1 MAVTTDE
8 TNRPLVGIFFI
19 VFGMSCITVNDL
31 LVKLLSDRYSLH
43 QIVFI
48 RSLFGISFSLLM
60 VQFEGGWSILKTS
73 RPGRHALRGGLI
85 VVTNITFFMAIAA
98 MPIGEA
104 TAIFFVAPL
113 MISLLSIPMLGER
126 VGPRR
131 LIAVVIGFCG
141 VLVMMRPGTE
151 SAGILTALMPVAAAL
166 TYALFQLMTRQ
177 LGGQAKASAMAVYV
191 QGMFL
196 IVAIAIGAVVGDGR
210 YAHHFENPSLVFLFR
225 PWIWPLAEDYA
236 LFAGLGVISAIIAY
250 ALSQAYRS
258 AAAATVA
265 PFEYVAL
272 PLATMWGYL
281 IWHDVPDMRAWSGMA
296 LILGAGLY
304 VLARERRKKAET

>member
-8 TNRPLVGIFFI
+8 TNRPLVGIIFI

-31 LVKLLSDRYSLH
+31 LVKLLSDDYALH

-48 RSLFGISFSLLM
+48 RSLFAISFSLMM
-60 VQFEGGWSILKTS
+60 VHFEGGWRILKTR
-73 RPGRHALRGGLI
+73 RPGRHALRGLMI
-85 VVTNITFFMAIAA
+85 VICNIMFFMAIAA

-113 MISLLSIPMLGER
+113 MISLLSIPMLGEK

-131 LIAVVIGFCG
+131 LIAVLVGFAG
-141 VLVMMRPGTE
+141 VLVMMRPGTG
-151 SAGILTALMPVAAAL
+151 SAGILTALLPVGAAL
-166 TYALFQLMTRQ
+166 MYALFQLMTRQ
-177 LGGQAKASAMAVYV
+177 LGGGAKASAMAVYV
-191 QGMFL
+191 QCTFL
-196 IVAIAIGAVVGDGR
+196 VVSVLIGLVIGDGR
-210 YAHHFENPSLVFLFR
+210 YADSFENASLVFIFR
-225 PWIWPLAEDYA
+225 PWVTPAVYDLWLFGA
-236 LFAGLGVISAIIAY
+236 LGMLNAIIAY

-272 PLATMWGYL
+272 PLATLWGFL
-281 IWHDVPDMRAWSGMA
+281 IWHDVPDTRAWMGMA

-304 VLARERRKKAET
+304 VLARERRKRATP

>member
-31 LVKLLSDRYSLH
+31 LVKLLSDRYALH
-43 QIVFI
+43 QIVLI
-48 RSLFGISFSLLM
+48 RSLFAIGFSLMM
-60 VQFEGGWSILKTS
+60 VHFEGGWSILRTHL
-73 RPGRHALRGGLI
+73 PFRHALRASMI
-85 VVTNITFFMAIAA
+85 VFCNIFFFMAIAA

-131 LIAVVIGFCG
+131 LAAVIIGFAG
-141 VLVMMRPGTE
+141 VLVMMRPGGG
-151 SAGILTALMPVAAAL
+151 SAGILTALLPVGAAL
-166 TYALFQLMTRQ
+166 LYALFQLMTRQ
-177 LGGQAKASAMAVYV
+177 LGGMAKASAMAVYV
-191 QGMFL
+191 QCMFL
-196 IVAIAIGAVVGDGR
+196 VVSLAIGLVIGDGR
-210 YAHHFENPSLVFLFR
+210 YADSFDNASLVFIFR
-225 PWIWPLAEDYA
+225 PWVVPAMDDLWLFGA
-236 LFAGLGVISAIIAY
+236 LGILNAIIAY

-272 PLATMWGYL
+272 PLATLWGFL
-281 IWHDVPDMRAWSGMA
+281 IWHDIPDGRAWLGMA

-304 VLARERRKKAET
+304 VLARERQKQA